1 MKNRICLILPYVGKF
16 HNYFELFLHSI
27 YRNKDIL
34 DLLIL
39 IPDSSTPE
47 LKTEITFKIP
57 ENVFIKEV
65 SFIEASQIFEDKLSD
80 LFDTKI
86 ELLNNDKFSIV
97 KKPYNLCHYRG
108 LYNLWAKDFLKDYS
122 HWGWTDCDLILGN
135 ILEFYPNALEL
146 GCVTGLG
153 HFNYFLNQELPDSAF
168 GKGPAA
174 WEWVAKHFNAARDVF
189 CEQPNAKFIVPSG
202 ADEGWMIRT
211 FRAYYQ
217 QSSNFLVGSD
227 AGSRHISITPGMS
240 LQVFE
245 YKATTPE
252 NKCEIQLLEK
262 FVYND
267 GTVAGVFKNKEVK
280 FFMYVHLMRRTHL
293 CNKVIEVNDYAQA
306 LKVEIF
312 PPLEFVS
319 IA

>member
-65 SFIEASQIFEDKLSD
+65 SFIEADIFFSSKLSQI
-80 LFDTKI
+80 FDTKI

-97 KKPYNLCHYRG
+97 KKFHNLCHYKG

-146 GCVTGLG
+146 SCVTDRG
-153 HFNYFLNQELPDSAF
+153 HFAFLINEELPSIAFRGEELMTTERYNKAYNYFVKQDGRSFMGDENWTVSNVTRF
-168 GKGPAA
+168 YGKRAP
-174 WEWVAKHFNAARDVF
+174 KKTPRDLI
-189 CEQPNAKFIVPSG
+189 CK
-202 ADEGWMIRT
+202 
-211 FRAYYQ
+211 
-217 QSSNFLVGSD
+217 
-227 AGSRHISITPGMS
+227 SITP
-240 LQVFE
+240 LW
-245 YKATTPE
+245 KE
-252 NKCEIQLLEK
+252 NSNGKKRDYNFFMTGNGKLINTGK
-262 FVYND
+262 TVDRFVYNN
-267 GTVAGVFKNKEVK
+267 GNLYTVCENVTYPTLYAHFFARTNMCNNTINVGDYKEILN
-280 FFMYVHLMRRTHL
+280 F
-293 CNKVIEVNDYAQA
+293 
-306 LKVEIF
+306 EIL
-312 PPLEFVS
+312 PPLTFNTLT
-319 IA
+319 